1 MKLLQEKARRSSQL
15 GSSSGQVV
23 RKTIIPLNK
32 ADRGKFSSKNSTLL
46 DFDPE
51 KQIFQPLKIQ
61 PVEEI
66 PRTKQVE
73 QAIVNNNVPLRNRFD
88 KPLTQREIEQ
98 LSIQKLQST
107 TIQEIQDALKKVV
120 KLGNSIKEK
129 LNKESAL
136 KRPAP
141 LKEEYPIK
149 KEG

>member
-32 ADRGKFSSKNSTLL
+32 ADRGRFSSKNSTLL

-73 QAIVNNNVPLRNRFD
+73 QAIVDNNVPLRNKFD

-107 TIQEIQDALKKVV
+107 GIQEIQDALKKVV
-120 KLGNSIKEK
+120 K
-129 LNKESAL
+129 
-136 KRPAP
+136 P
-141 LKEEYPIK
+141 
-149 KEG
+149 